1 MLGIKKAIEAAEN
14 MPEDVRRNLLGLLDD
29 IEKGDLAEKIGED
42 LGRGLV
48 KGVLSG
54 LNLRRVGER

>member
-14 MPEDVRRNLLGLLDD
+14 MPEDVRRNLLGLLED
-29 IEKGDLAEKIGED
+29 IEQGDLAEKIGED

-54 LNLRRVGER
+54 LNLRRT